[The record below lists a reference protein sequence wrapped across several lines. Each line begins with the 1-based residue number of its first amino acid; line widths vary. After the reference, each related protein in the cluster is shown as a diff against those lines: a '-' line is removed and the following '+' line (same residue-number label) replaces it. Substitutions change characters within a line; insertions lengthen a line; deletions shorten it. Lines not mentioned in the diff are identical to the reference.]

1 MTVTHNTSLCSP
13 ILVVFLQF
21 IPVDRLD
28 FRRSLGS
35 ACLPALSDSTDPGFQ
50 ACCSHPHNESCTQ
63 GCQLQEVL
71 NTLESECSHA
81 LCNGEDKEDMLHTI
95 KQAKNNIMT
104 WKSHQLRSVH
114 QDQAKC
120 SILANI
126 KSKSDVFLVQDWA
139 MKFMP
144 CHGNFESRSRIGL
157 LSVGYHGILQLH
169 LVGGKRALWVSNICA
184 CLSQLFTRQYRRGI
198 YNAGLPCLTEEGN
211 AGIRKSLLQAR

>member
-1 MTVTHNTSLCSP
+1 MYFHFRSMRMSFISKVTRVHKAMTVTNNTSLCST

-21 IPVDRLD
+21 ISLDRLD

-35 ACLPALSDSTDPGFQ
+35 ACLPALSDSTDPDFQ

-63 GCQLQEVL
+63 CCQLQEVV
-71 NTLESECSHA
+71 NTLESEWSHA
-81 LCNGEDKEDMLHTI
+81 LCNDEDKEDMLHTI

-114 QDQAKC
+114 QDQAKR

-144 CHGNFESRSRIGL
+144 RKFRCRIGL
-157 LSVGYHGILQLH
+157 LSVGYHGILQL
-169 LVGGKRALWVSNICA
+169 
-184 CLSQLFTRQYRRGI
+184 QL
-198 YNAGLPCLTEEGN
+198 
-211 AGIRKSLLQAR
+211 

>member
-1 MTVTHNTSLCSP
+1 MYFHFRSMRINFISKVTKVHKAMTVTHNTSLCST

-63 GCQLQEVL
+63 RCQLQEVL

-95 KQAKNNIMT
+95 KQAK
-104 WKSHQLRSVH
+104 K
-114 QDQAKC
+114 
-120 SILANI
+120 
-126 KSKSDVFLVQDWA
+126 
-139 MKFMP
+139 
-144 CHGNFESRSRIGL
+144 
-157 LSVGYHGILQLH
+157 
-169 LVGGKRALWVSNICA
+169 
-184 CLSQLFTRQYRRGI
+184 
-198 YNAGLPCLTEEGN
+198 
-211 AGIRKSLLQAR
+211 